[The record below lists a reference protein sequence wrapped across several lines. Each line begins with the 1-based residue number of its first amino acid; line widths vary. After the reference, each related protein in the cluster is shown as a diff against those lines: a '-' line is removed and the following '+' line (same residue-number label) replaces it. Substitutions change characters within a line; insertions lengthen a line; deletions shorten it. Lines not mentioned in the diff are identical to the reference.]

1 MFVLNVW
8 QKEWY
13 VFRFGEQDHAARF
26 MRELGGKPMHPKE
39 KGKGKRW
46 AQWKKGTYKPKAR
59 NPYDFA
65 T

>member
-46 AQWKKGTYKPKAR
+46 GAMEEG
-59 NPYDFA
+59 DV
-65 T
+65 